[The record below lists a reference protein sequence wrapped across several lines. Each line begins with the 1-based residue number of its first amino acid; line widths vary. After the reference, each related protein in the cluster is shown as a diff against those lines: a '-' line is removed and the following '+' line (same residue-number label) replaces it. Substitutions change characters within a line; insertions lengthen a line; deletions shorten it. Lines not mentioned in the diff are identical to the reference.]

1 MEDFEFAS
9 PSARRP
15 EQISSLVITHLLAER
30 PAFLHAMA
38 RLSHVPAVLPKPR
51 SIFALV
57 VVEARERFMLDP
69 LSRSRR
75 HDWLPRRDRCRAEG
89 RYFR

>member
-1 MEDFEFAS
+1 MWELRVL
-9 PSARRP
+9 RRRALP
-15 EQISSLVITHLLAER
+15 TLNVITHLLAER

-38 RLSHVPAVLPKPR
+38 RLPHVAAVLPKPR
-51 SIFALV
+51 SIFTLV
-57 VVEARERFMLDP
+57 VVEARERFP

-75 HDWLPRRDRCRAEG
+75 RAWLPRRDCCRVEA